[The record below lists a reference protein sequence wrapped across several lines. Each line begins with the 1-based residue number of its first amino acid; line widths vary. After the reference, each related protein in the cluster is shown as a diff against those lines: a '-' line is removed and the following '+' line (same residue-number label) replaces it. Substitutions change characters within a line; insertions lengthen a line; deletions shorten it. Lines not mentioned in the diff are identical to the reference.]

1 MNAFENI
8 SGDQF
13 VLSSEVMEMGFK
25 GSRASKRK
33 RIILPIHRT
42 QDARVQRMLNFLQPG
57 TYIRPHMHPL
67 DHATESLV
75 LLKGSICFYRFS
87 SEGDV
92 QFSQVLK
99 AGTANSVADI
109 QPRVW
114 HSFTV
119 LEEDTVL
126 FECKLGPYDENKDK
140 IFAGWA
146 PAENSEGVKKWL
158 AVLRLLEM
166 PV

>member
-13 VLSSEVMEMGFK
+13 VLSPEVMKMGIK
-25 GSRASKRK
+25 GSRTSKRK

-75 LLKGSICFYRFS
+75 LIQGSICFYIFS
-87 SEGDV
+87 PEGDV
-92 QFSQVLK
+92 QTSKILR
-99 AGTANSVADI
+99 AGSVNSVADI
-109 QPRVW
+109 QPRIW

-126 FECKLGPYDENKDK
+126 FECKLGPYNETKDK
-140 IFAGWA
+140 IFATWA

-158 AVLRLLEM
+158 AVLRLLEA

>member
-13 VLSSEVMEMGFK
+13 VLTPEVMEMGIK
-25 GSRASKRK
+25 GSRTSKRK

-42 QDARVQRMLNFLQPG
+42 QEDRVQRMLNFLQPG

-67 DHATESLV
+67 EHATESLV

-92 QFSQVLK
+92 QSSRILN

-109 QPRVW
+109 QHRIW

-126 FECKLGPYDENKDK
+126 FECKLGPYDEIKDK
-140 IFAGWA
+140 IFASWA
-146 PAENSEGVKKWL
+146 PPENSDGVKKWL
-158 AVLRLLEM
+158 AVLRLLEA